1 MWASPLWPR
10 GYDGAGE
17 AVVAVAG
24 WATAFVATPAYRR
37 RAWRA
42 AGRRLM
48 LPAGWPPHEP
58 ELVARVLG
66 YQLLAASG
74 TVAARRSEPHTVLPF
89 LARRWI

>member
-1 MWASPLWPR
+1 MEAAVWASPLWPR

-17 AVVAVAG
+17 AVVAVAS

-37 RAWRA
+37 REWRA

-48 LPAGWPPHEP
+48 LPAGCPPDGP

-66 YQLLAASG
+66 YQLLAAG
-74 TVAARRSEPHTVLPF
+74 GGRAA
-89 LARRWI
+89 